1 MLKNGVVT
9 SAEGFTIN
17 INGLGAKG
25 AYNNMTAST
34 RETTIFNINYTML
47 FVYDSTRVSGG
58 GWICY
63 RGYDANTNTI
73 GYQLRTNSST
83 MPVSDATYRYRLL
96 FTQADGQKWVPANTS
111 SSTDATVS
119 KTVNQRPID
128 PFGEIVYYSST
139 TELSA
144 GDAPGPAT
152 QWQQYQVNL
161 GYSFNRTG
169 SALTLTPDRPV
180 YVKCAPQTDGS
191 AIIDSSVP
199 FVQALPTSADG
210 KIYIFLG
217 TAYSAT
223 SIELKMNH
231 PVYWHDGT
239 GIKEWTG
246 GVPVTDAVN
255 SLDEQ
260 TGDLYL
266 GYTTIGSAS
275 LASNVTVLSG
285 VQFDGGSFPYASGK
299 TVVTGGSTTSI
310 TPVTK
315 KTVVTSASGATAS
328 YANGILTI
336 TNGSFGT
343 GDSVTAGTAIS
354 VYTSLSTG
362 NSIDWYDGTSPSL
375 SYTSTVIPT
384 VAVTQEQ
391 VVVGVTSDPTSEN
404 VGRGLVGQ
412 ASVG

>member
-111 SSTDATVS
+111 SSTDAAAS

-128 PFGEIVYYSST
+128 PFGEIVYYSAT
-139 TELSA
+139 TALSA
-144 GDAPGPAT
+144 GDAPGAAT
-152 QWQQYQVNL
+152 QWQQYQVSL

-180 YVKCAPQTDGS
+180 YVKCNPQTDGS

-199 FVQALPTSADG
+199 FVQTLPTSADG

-217 TAYSAT
+217 TAYSAI

-275 LASNVTVLSG
+275 VVSNVTVPSNI
-285 VQFDGGSFPYASGK
+285 QFDGGTFPSAEVK

-315 KTVVTSASGATAS
+315 KTVVTSAGGATAS

-343 GDSVTAGTAIS
+343 GDSVTTGTAIS

-362 NSIDWYDGTSPSL
+362 DSIGWYEGTYPSL

-391 VVVGVTSDPTSEN
+391 VVAGVTSDPTSEN

>member
-9 SAEGFTIN
+9 SEEGFTLN

-25 AYNNMTAST
+25 SYSNMAAST
-34 RETTIFNINYTML
+34 RDTTIFNVNYTML

-58 GWICY
+58 AWICY
-63 RGYDANTNTI
+63 RGYDANTNTL

-96 FTQADGQKWVPANTS
+96 FTQADGQKWVPANAS
-111 SSTDATVS
+111 SSTSADTS

-139 TELSA
+139 TALSA
-144 GDAPGPAT
+144 GGTPGTAT
-152 QWQQYQVNL
+152 QWQQYTINL

-169 SALTLTPDRPV
+169 SALTLTTNKPV
-180 YVKCAPQTDGS
+180 YVKCAPQTNGS
-191 AIIDSSVP
+191 AIIDSSTP

-217 TAYSAT
+217 TAYSET
-223 SIELKMNH
+223 NIELKMNH
-231 PVYWHDGT
+231 QVYWHDGT

-246 GVPVTDAVN
+246 SVPVIDAVN

-275 LASNVTVLSG
+275 VVSNVTVPSNI
-285 VQFDGGSFPYASGK
+285 QFDGGTFPYAEGK

-315 KTVVTSASGATAS
+315 KTVVTSASGASAS

-343 GDSVTAGTAIS
+343 GDSVTTGTAIS
-354 VYTSLSTG
+354 VYTSLSTDT
-362 NSIDWYDGTSPSL
+362 SIDWYNGTYPSL